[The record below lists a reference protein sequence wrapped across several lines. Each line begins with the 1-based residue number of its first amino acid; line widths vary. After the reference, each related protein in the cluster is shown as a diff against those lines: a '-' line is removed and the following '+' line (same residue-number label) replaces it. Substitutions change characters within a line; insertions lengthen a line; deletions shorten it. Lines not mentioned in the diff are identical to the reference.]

1 MRSEEEEARGSRLG
15 GGKDGQWAGGQVWW
29 LGQEGRRGG
38 GAE

>member
-15 GGKDGQWAGGQVWW
+15 GGKDGQWAGGQVWRQ
-29 LGQEGRRGG
+29 GQEGRRGG